1 MHPAFQADPIPV
13 RVKAVSPLVGNSI
26 PFPQA
31 MTAGAAGI
39 DLAACLEEPV
49 TLAPGEI
56 RLIPTGIAVQ
66 LPGPHV
72 GAFIFARSG
81 LASKFGIHM
90 ANGVGVVD
98 SDYRGEVMC
107 PLQNGGRAP
116 FVVRP
121 GDRIAQMVF
130 LPVYAVRLIR
140 SEELDETERGAGG
153 FGHTG
158 R

>member
-1 MHPAFQADPIPV
+1 MPALAGE
-13 RVKAVSPLVGNSI
+13 VKVKPLSPLVGSVV
-26 PFPQA
+26 PFPQYR
-31 MTAGAAGI
+31 TAGAAGV
-39 DLAACLEEPV
+39 DLAACIDEPV
-49 TLAPGEI
+49 TLQVGER
-56 RLIPTGIAVQ
+56 RLIPTGIAVE

-81 LASKFGIHM
+81 LAARFGIRL

-107 PLQNGGRAP
+107 ALVNEGDAP
-116 FVVRP
+116 FEIRP

-130 LPVYAVRLIR
+130 LPVFVARLVAAD
-140 SEELDETERGAGG
+140 SLTPTQRGAGG